1 MSAGIE
7 NLSAGATAS
16 EGVIDGTPEI
26 TADNLF
32 ELVDSGKI
40 TLDEANEFIKAQESE
55 DVIDSGEGVPLPP
68 DEKQAEEVKSVPEKS
83 EPIDGGVVPDVGK
96 PFRVYNT
103 QEEFQR
109 DFNRSWNQR
118 YGKQKEEQEKK
129 DKEYN
134 DLLKD
139 LADMLGVEPSAAAE
153 ELRRR
158 SLTRKAE
165 SEGKSPEDYIELENL
180 RAENA
185 RLKESE
191 ESAKAKAIVDE
202 INAQG
207 AKIAQM
213 DPAFDINEAMK
224 NPEFARQVF
233 FTRQT
238 NPERAVEIAYKIF
251 YQDKEPTTVP
261 SVPGQKRPIEGAMSA
276 QTTGARQGVDFS
288 KMSSE
293 DMRAL
298 DKKILKGEKVNI

>member
-7 NLSAGATAS
+7 NVNAGVNTP
-16 EGVIDGTPEI
+16 EGVMDGTPEI
-26 TADNLF
+26 TEENLF

-40 TLDEANEFIKAQESE
+40 TLDEANEFIKAQEEALS
-55 DVIDSGEGVPLPP
+55 DDSSVVT
-68 DEKQAEEVKSVPEKS
+68 DEKDANFVPEINS
-83 EPIDGGVVPDVGK
+83 EPDMGGVVPGESK
-96 PFRVYNT
+96 PYRVYNT

-109 DFNRSWNQR
+109 DFDRSWNQR
-118 YGKQKEEQEKK
+118 YGKQKAEQEKK
-129 DKEYN
+129 DKEYS

-139 LADMLGVEPSAAAE
+139 LAKLLGTTPDSAAS
-153 ELRRR
+153 ELRKRR
-158 SLTRKAE
+158 MTTEAE
-165 SEGKSPEDYIELENL
+165 REGKNPDEYIEIENL

-207 AKIAQM
+207 AKIAKT
-213 DPAFDINEAMK
+213 DPAFNINEAMK

-251 YQDKEPTTVP
+251 YDGKKIVDAPLKPVVSQPPARP
-261 SVPGQKRPIEGAMSA
+261 SEGAAVSK
-276 QTTGARQGVDFS
+276 TSGEKKPVDFS
-288 KMSSE
+288 KMSSKDILAME
-293 DMRAL
+293 KEIMRG
-298 DKKILKGEKVNI
+298 KKFDI

>member
-7 NLSAGATAS
+7 NVNAGVNTP
-16 EGVIDGTPEI
+16 EGVMDGTPEI
-26 TADNLF
+26 TEENLF

-40 TLDEANEFIKAQESE
+40 SLDEANEFIKSSEESLG
-55 DVIDSGEGVPLPP
+55 DDASVVT
-68 DEKQAEEVKSVPEKS
+68 DEKDIDFVPEKKE
-83 EPIDGGVVPDVGK
+83 EPDKGGVVSGDDK

-103 QEEFQR
+103 QKEFQR
-109 DFNRSWNQR
+109 DFDRSWNQR

-134 DLLKD
+134 DLLKY

-165 SEGKSPEDYIELENL
+165 SEGKSPEEYIELENL

-191 ESAKAKAIVDE
+191 ERTKAAAIVEE

-207 AKIAQM
+207 AKIAKT

-251 YQDKEPTTVP
+251 YDGKKIVDAPLKPVVSQPPARP
-261 SVPGQKRPIEGAMSA
+261 SEGAAVSK
-276 QTTGARQGVDFS
+276 TSGEKKPVDFS
-288 KMSSE
+288 KMSSKDILAME
-293 DMRAL
+293 KEIMRG
-298 DKKILKGEKVNI
+298 KKFDI